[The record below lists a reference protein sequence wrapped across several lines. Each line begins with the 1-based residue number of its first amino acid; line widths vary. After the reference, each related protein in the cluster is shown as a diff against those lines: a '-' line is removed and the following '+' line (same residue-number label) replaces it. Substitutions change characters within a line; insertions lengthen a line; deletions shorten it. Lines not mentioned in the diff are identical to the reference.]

1 MSSSEISRAHL
12 ILGGQKSGKSAHA
25 ELLTKE
31 WLSQSNK
38 RTAVLVATAQ
48 ALDEEMHLKI
58 KRHQNDRAQKI
69 PTMLLIEEPTDL
81 GRVIREQSSVN
92 HLIVIDCLTIW
103 LTNLLMPHS
112 ELVAAEFESTSAAI
126 DDLLSAVKSARGPI
140 IFVSNEIGMGV
151 IPMGREIRQ
160 FVDELGILNQKIARI
175 CDEVTLMIAGVPL
188 VIKGV

>member
-1 MSSSEISRAHL
+1 MSASEISGAHL

-48 ALDEEMHLKI
+48 ALDEEMRLKI
-58 KRHQNDRAQKI
+58 KRHQDDRAQKI

-112 ELVAAEFESTSAAI
+112 ELVAEEFESTSAAI

-160 FVDELGILNQKIARI
+160 FVDDLGILNQKIARV
-175 CDEVTLMIAGVPL
+175 CDAVSLMIAGVPL
-188 VIKGV
+188 VIKGA

>member
-1 MSSSEISRAHL
+1 MSISKIGKAHL
-12 ILGGQKSGKSAHA
+12 ILGAQKSGKSARA
-25 ELLTKE
+25 EILTNQ

-48 ALDEEMHLKI
+48 ALDDEMRLKI
-58 KRHQNDRAQKI
+58 KKHQDDRALKI
-69 PTMLLIEEPTDL
+69 PSMQLIEEPTDL
-81 GRVIREQSSVN
+81 GGVVRKHSSPN

-112 ELVAAEFESTSAAI
+112 KLVAVSFEDTSAAM
-126 DDLLSAVKSARGPI
+126 DDLLGALKSARGPV

-160 FVDELGILNQKIARI
+160 FVDELGILNQKIARA
-175 CDEVTLMIAGVPL
+175 CDQVTMMIAGVPL
-188 VIKGV
+188 VIKGA

>member
-1 MSSSEISRAHL
+1 MSISEIGKVHL
-12 ILGGQKSGKSAHA
+12 ILGAQKSGKSARA
-25 ELLTKE
+25 EILTNQ

-48 ALDEEMHLKI
+48 ALDDEMRLKI
-58 KRHQNDRAQKI
+58 KKHQDDRALKI
-69 PTMLLIEEPTDL
+69 PSMQLIEEPTDL
-81 GRVIREQSSVN
+81 GGVVRKHSSPN

-112 ELVAAEFESTSAAI
+112 KLVAVSFEDTSAAM
-126 DDLLSAVKSARGPI
+126 DDLLGALKSARGPV

-160 FVDELGILNQKIARI
+160 FVDELGILNQKIARA
-175 CDEVTLMIAGVPL
+175 CDQVTMMIAGVPL
-188 VIKGV
+188 VIKGA